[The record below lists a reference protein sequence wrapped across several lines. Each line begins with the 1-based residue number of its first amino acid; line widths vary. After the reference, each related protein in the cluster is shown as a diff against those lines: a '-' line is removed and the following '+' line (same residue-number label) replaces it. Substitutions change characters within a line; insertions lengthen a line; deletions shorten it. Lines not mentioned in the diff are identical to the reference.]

1 MEKSLFIAIEGPIG
15 VGKTTLARLLQ
26 PYLEARLLLEN
37 FEGNPFLGDFY
48 SDRRKYAFQ
57 TQIFFLLSRYQQHR
71 QLAEPGWREVNI
83 LSDYTFS
90 KDRLFAQLNLSP
102 EELELY
108 EQIHAILAEKIRS
121 PDLIVYLKASLD
133 VLMERIAFR
142 DRPYERNMDKDYI
155 EEVRLAYER
164 FYARYNE
171 VPVLALDTDHLNFV
185 RNPEDLNCIV
195 RRVRLALKGEG
206 YQKTLPSLD
215 F

>member
-26 PYLEARLLLEN
+26 PHFEAKLLLEN

-48 SDRRKYAFQ
+48 ADRRKYAFQ
-57 TQIFFLLSRYQQHR
+57 TQIFFLLSRYQQHIH
-71 QLAEPGWREVNI
+71 LAEPGWLEANV
-83 LSDYTFS
+83 LSDYTFV
-90 KDRLFAQLNLSP
+90 KDRLFAYLNLSP

-108 EQIHAILAEKIRS
+108 EQIHTILAEGIRH
-121 PDLIVYLKASLD
+121 PNLIVYLKASLD

-142 DRPYERNMDKDYI
+142 DRPYERNMDRDYI

-171 VPVLALDTDHLNFV
+171 VPILALDTDHLNFV
-185 RNPEDLNCIV
+185 RNPEDLNYIV

-215 F
+215 L